1 MFICHTICLYTSSG
15 ATGFGLLFRRRPL
28 AASCPTL
35 SDSVSLVSAAC
46 LPALLLKPIRSA
58 DLPVC
63 PERSPPRPA
72 QRDRPPQVLKGHTHT
87 LSHTLSGLGLSST
100 FRPLLSW
107 KCAGFWRGN
116 SQWAEVEPHLI
127 THSLS
132 SSAWMWG
139 CVSLRQ
145 HGRLIH
151 TRHWPN
157 RWVQGRRSLEREQRE
172 TVAHER
178 EKTNFPYEHHLCLS
192 GKKTAVFI
200 VQVGS
205 KHASVTRV
213 KFIGSVSVH
222 ITNFILLL
230 GVCRRS
236 LMLKN
241 ASF

>member
-1 MFICHTICLYTSSG
+1 MRQVLGFYFEGDPLPLPVPPCLTPC
-15 ATGFGLLFRRRPL
+15 LLSQLP
-28 AASCPTL
+28 
-35 SDSVSLVSAAC
+35 AC

-72 QRDRPPQVLKGHTHT
+72 HRDRPPQVLKGHTHT

-157 RWVQGRRSLEREQRE
+157 RWVQGRRSLVREQRE
-172 TVAHER
+172 TVVHER
-178 EKTNFPYEHHLCLS
+178 EKQTFLTSITSACQ
-192 GKKTAVFI
+192 GKKQPSSLFRWA
-200 VQVGS
+200 
-205 KHASVTRV
+205 
-213 KFIGSVSVH
+213 
-222 ITNFILLL
+222 
-230 GVCRRS
+230 RS
-236 LMLKN
+236 TLVWLVLN
-241 ASF
+241 S